1 MLLLILRFISDVER
15 VRVSELCQ
23 QKHTSEQRC
32 IVTGVWRSRSGLR
45 RRRRRLRASVTE
57 AIVCTYAIIVS
68 RKQRKKGR
76 EREGRTCPAEDKLGA
91 ASFGSERSG
100 ALIARAVASRCSE
113 SICVGSMLRLIDK
126 LVGRADCWS
135 VAEATSG
142 GRDIARAARRA

>member
-76 EREGRTCPAEDKLGA
+76 ERERG
-91 ASFGSERSG
+91 ERAPPKISWAQLHSG
-100 ALIARAVASRCSE
+100 P
-113 SICVGSMLRLIDK
+113 
-126 LVGRADCWS
+126 S
-135 VAEATSG
+135 VAAH
-142 GRDIARAARRA
+142 